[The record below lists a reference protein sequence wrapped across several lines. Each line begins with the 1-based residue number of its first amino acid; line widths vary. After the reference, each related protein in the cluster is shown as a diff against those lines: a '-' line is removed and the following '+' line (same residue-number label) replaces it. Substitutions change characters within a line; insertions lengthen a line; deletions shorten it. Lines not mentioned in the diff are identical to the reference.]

1 MGKVSN
7 YIIIIAVVI
16 IVLIFDQAAY
26 TNQMEIVIRHLFNN
40 AKWNSVFFAH
50 RNY

>member
-16 IVLIFDQAAY
+16 IVLIFDQEAY
-26 TNQMEIVIRHLFNN
+26 TNQMEIVIRDLFNN
-40 AKWNSVFFAH
+40 AK
-50 RNY
+50 

>member
-16 IVLIFDQAAY
+16 IVLIFDQEAY
-26 TNQMEIVIRHLFNN
+26 TNQMEIVIRDWFNN
-40 AKWNSVFFAH
+40 AK
-50 RNY
+50 